1 MKTNNVEFVNRR
13 GLELSGYLDLPDS
26 TPVRSYAILAHCFT
40 CGKDLKPF
48 VNMNLALTSRG
59 IAVLRFDFT
68 GLGESDG
75 DFSSSTL
82 SSNIEDLVDAAGF
95 LNTNYGAPALLIGH
109 SLGGVAVLNAVR
121 HIESVTAVATV
132 AAPFDP
138 AHLGGKL
145 SRAREEAAE
154 KGEARVTIGGR
165 QFDLRES
172 FFKDLETTPAADV
185 IESLDIALLVLHSPA
200 DTIVEIDNA
209 GRIFAAARHPK
220 SFVSLADAD
229 HLMLKESDASY
240 VGGVIAAW
248 AENYI

>member
-1 MKTNNVEFVNRR
+1 MKTENVEFVNRR
-13 GLELSGYLDLPDS
+13 GLLLSGYLDLPDAGPAR
-26 TPVRSYAILAHCFT
+26 TYAILAHCFT

-48 VNMNLALTSRG
+48 VNINSALTSRG

-82 SSNIEDLVDAAGF
+82 SSNVEDLIDAAGY
-95 LNTNYGAPALLIGH
+95 LQNNHGPPGLLIGH
-109 SLGGVAVLNAVR
+109 SLGGVAVLNAAR
-121 HIESVTAVATV
+121 HIASIGAVATV

-138 AHLGGKL
+138 AHLGAKL

-154 KGEARVTIGGR
+154 KGEARVSIGGR
-165 QFDLRES
+165 QFELRES
-172 FFKDLETTPAADV
+172 FFKDLEATPAGEV
-185 IESLDIALLVLHSPA
+185 IESLDMALLVLHSPA

-209 GRIFAAARHPK
+209 GKIFAAARHPK
-220 SFVSLADAD
+220 SFVSLAHAD
-229 HLMLKESDASY
+229 HLMLNESDASY